1 MSMLSAFVPF
11 AQGNSSEVINS
22 YFFKALNE

>member
-1 MSMLSAFVPF
+1 MSMLSAFVAF
-11 AQGNSSEVINS
+11 AQGNGSEVINS